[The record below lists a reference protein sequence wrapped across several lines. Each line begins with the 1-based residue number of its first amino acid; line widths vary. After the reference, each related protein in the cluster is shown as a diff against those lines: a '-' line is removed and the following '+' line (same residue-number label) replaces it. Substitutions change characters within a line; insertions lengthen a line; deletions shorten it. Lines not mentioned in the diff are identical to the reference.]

1 MERVYN
7 FSAGPAVLP
16 LPVLEQARDEM
27 VMFGD
32 SGMSVMEMSHRSKV
46 YMAIIAKA
54 ESLLRSLLGIPDS
67 YAVLLLQGGASLQ
80 FSMIPMNL
88 LTQPEQQSV
97 DYVLTG
103 SWAEKALAEAKKQ
116 RVDAR
121 VAATTKGVNYARIPT
136 QAELVLNPQAAYLH
150 ITSNNTIFGTEYYY
164 TPESGE
170 VPLVADISSNV
181 LSRPMEIS
189 RYGLLYAGAQKNL
202 GPSGVTVVIVRRDLL
217 GRRSDLPQMLDYKV
231 HADNDSMFNTPPTYA
246 IYILGLVLQWTQE
259 QGGVAA
265 MEQRNIRKA
274 AKLYAAIDNSS
285 FYHCP
290 TEKVSRSRM
299 NVPFTLAD
307 ASKDA
312 LFLAEAKKVGLV
324 TLAGHRSVGGMRASI
339 YNAMPEEGVDA
350 LISFMADF
358 ERMHG

>member
-1 MERVYN
+1 MERVFN

-27 VMFGD
+27 VSYAD
-32 SGMSVMEMSHRSKV
+32 SGMSVMEMSHRSKP

-54 ESLLRSLLGIPDS
+54 ESLLRSLLEIPDN

-88 LTQPEQQSV
+88 LTDPEQQSV
-97 DYVLTG
+97 DYILTG
-103 SWAEKALAEAKKQ
+103 SWAEKALSGAKQQ

-121 VAATTKGVNYARIPT
+121 VAATTKGVNYARIPS
-136 QAELVLNPQAAYLH
+136 QSELVLNPQAAYLH
-150 ITSNNTIFGTEYYY
+150 FTSNNTIFGTEYYY
-164 TPESGE
+164 TPEAGE
-170 VPLVADISSNV
+170 VPLVADISSNI
-181 LSRPMEIS
+181 LSRPMDVT

-202 GPSGVTVVIVRRDLL
+202 GPSGVTVVIVRKDLL
-217 GRRSDLPQMLDYKV
+217 GRRSDLPPMLDYKI
-231 HADNDSMFNTPPTYA
+231 HADNDSMYNTPPTYA
-246 IYILGLVLQWTQE
+246 IYILGLVLQWTQD
-259 QGGVAA
+259 QGGVVA

-274 AKLYAAIDNSS
+274 EKLYAAIDNSA
-285 FYHCP
+285 FYRCP
-290 TEKVSRSRM
+290 TEKTSRSRM

-307 ASKDA
+307 ATKDA
-312 LFLAEAKKVGLV
+312 LFLSEAKQAGLV

-350 LISFMADF
+350 LIGFMAEF
-358 ERMHG
+358 ERRYG